1 MVGGTKFDSQSD
13 DHGPSTGTDLIFIFM
28 LIVSLSLCNLFAD
41 VYEYYDADNHLI
53 TSKEYSCNSMSGRW
67 KYHRGTKLMLILML
81 MCCHY
86 CFDPA
91 PAKEAPKKHTAH

>member
-13 DHGPSTGTDLIFIFM
+13 DHGPSTGNDLIFIFM

-53 TSKEYSCNSMSGRW
+53 Q
-67 KYHRGTKLMLILML
+67 
-81 MCCHY
+81 
-86 CFDPA
+86 
-91 PAKEAPKKHTAH
+91 AKNTAVTQCQVGGSTIVVPS